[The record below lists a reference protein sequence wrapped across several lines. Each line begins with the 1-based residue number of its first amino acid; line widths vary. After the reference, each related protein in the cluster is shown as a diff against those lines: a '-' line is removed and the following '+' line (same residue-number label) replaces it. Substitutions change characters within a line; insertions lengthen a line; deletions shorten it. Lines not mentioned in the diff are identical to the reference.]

1 MKINYVPGLPLRL
14 FPQTSRDP
22 YVAFKNFTQSECD
35 LVLMTGNCPD
45 TDTLWN
51 ITNLEDFLSNKQD
64 KIVYREKHSVQF
76 SYDGN
81 KQKRII
87 QRLPINS
94 IEIIAQNG
102 VIPQNYVSNIVITDG
117 SVEWNEAYAQYEL
130 DLAEYQSINN
140 AYQVELHEYNLAATQ
155 YNSIINAYQVK
166 VDTYN
171 NALDQY
177 QLDINKY
184 QSDGNQYQIDLAQY
198 QNDLN
203 EYNNRIEEL
212 IERKKC

>member
-22 YVAFKNFTQSECD
+22 YVAFKNFTQPECD

-87 QRLPINS
+87 HIKSVWLYYFTCVACVFVGAISFQVFTN
-94 IEIIAQNG
+94 ADMDT
-102 VIPQNYVSNIVITDG
+102 VIG
-117 SVEWNEAYAQYEL
+117 S
-130 DLAEYQSINN
+130 
-140 AYQVELHEYNLAATQ
+140 
-155 YNSIINAYQVK
+155 
-166 VDTYN
+166 
-171 NALDQY
+171 
-177 QLDINKY
+177 
-184 QSDGNQYQIDLAQY
+184 G
-198 QNDLN
+198 
-203 EYNNRIEEL
+203 
-212 IERKKC
+212 